1 MQWTNAV
8 LDSLRSVGDPEV
20 DDMVSR
26 YLQSGPTRPTDML
39 GRMIR
44 WDPTPQEER
53 SPEIESWLDGSPPLP
68 SWAAQTVMDRGVQ
81 FFAENGPE
89 ILLTLLLASLPE
101 CYAARKG
108 VQVLHLTA
116 RLVSDPQRRL
126 VETAQMVIDA
136 MSPGGLKPG
145 HRGYETSRRVRLMH
159 SGIRWLILND
169 PNVIKTT
176 DPAETRPHYSPE
188 WGVPVNQEDLL
199 GTMMTFSIVVLDSLE
214 KMGIGVDP
222 QDAAAYHHTWN
233 VIGHLVGIKPDL
245 LPISLD
251 DGRMLVDL
259 IRTRQIAPCKEGREM
274 TAAALDFAKRAVRM
288 PMLQGLPATTMRYLV
303 GDRIADVIGVPR
315 SDWTMMMMGPISQ
328 FNRWLSFLEQRK
340 YVLRLVTADFNR
352 SLIEACLVVGRGGR
366 RPDFEIPTQ
375 LADKWGVRRVVVS
388 V

>member
-1 MQWTNAV
+1 MDWTNAV
-8 LDSLRSVGDPEV
+8 LDGLRAVGDPEV
-20 DDMVSR
+20 DDMVGR
-26 YLQSGPTRPTDML
+26 YLQTGPTRPTDL
-39 GRMIR
+39 LSRMIR

-53 SPEIESWLDGSPPLP
+53 SPEIDGWLDASPPLP
-68 SWAAQTVMDRGVQ
+68 SWVEPPLMDRGVE

-116 RLVSDPQRRL
+116 RLVSNPQRRL

-136 MSPGGLKPG
+136 MSPDGLKPG
-145 HRGYETSRRVRLMH
+145 RRGYETSRRVRLMH
-159 SGIRWLILND
+159 SGIRWLIQND

-176 DPAETRPHYSPE
+176 DPAETRPHYSHE

-214 KMGIGVDP
+214 KMGIGVD
-222 QDAAAYHHTWN
+222 QKDAVAYHHTWN
-233 VIGHLVGIKPDL
+233 VIGHLVGIRPDL

-251 DGRMLVDL
+251 DGRKLVDL
-259 IRTRQIAPCKEGREM
+259 IRTRQIAPSKEGREM
-274 TAAALDFAKRAVRM
+274 TAAALDFAKHAVRI
-288 PMLQGLPATTMRYLV
+288 PVLHGLPATTMRYLV
-303 GDRIADVIGVPR
+303 GDHIANVIDVPPA
-315 SDWTMMMMGPISQ
+315 DWTMMMMGPISQ

-340 YVLRLVTADFNR
+340 YLLRLVTADFNR
-352 SLIEACLVVGRGGR
+352 RLIEACLVVGRGGR
-366 RPDFEIPTQ
+366 RPEFEIPTH
-375 LADKWGVRRVVVS
+375 LADKWGLQRVVVS